1 MPTTMTDRLAGITG
15 DFGIKTPVRVATT
28 AAITL
33 SGEQTIDGV
42 AVSANSGSTP
52 PDRVL
57 VKNQSDTTTNGIYD
71 VSTSAW
77 LRSKDFDGARDAKK
91 GTLVY
96 VTSGTTNGGAIY
108 GLTTADPV
116 SIDGASPSNL
126 TFTTVTGAL
135 ADGAVTAAKLAAG
148 AVTTVKITDANVTNA
163 KLADMP
169 AHRIKGNNT
178 GSAGVPLDLT
188 VTQVTAELNEMVGD
202 SGAGVTKGLVPAA
215 STGSGTTKFLRK
227 DGTWAVPAGGGG
239 GAGSYV
245 LLQASNMAGAN
256 NLVISGFTSD
266 YDTYEIDFQDVIPD
280 VADSDINMLFG
291 TGAGPTYVTSS
302 DYMWSRATFQI
313 EGASLTGASGIAD
326 SKFTL
331 FPGVSTASLEGFST
345 RLRIWGLGNTSA
357 YKRYS
362 GDGLTTYNS
371 GSPAHYSFF
380 IGGQLAVTTAITAIK
395 IYTQTTN
402 NFAAGIMRLYGLK
415 NS

>member
-1 MPTTMTDRLAGITG
+1 MASSAISRTLGLIG
-15 DFGIKTPVRVATT
+15 EFGMKAPVRAATT

-33 SGEQTIDGV
+33 TGEQTVDGI
-42 AVSANSGSTP
+42 ALSQHAGTSQP
-52 PDRVL
+52 ADRVL
-57 VKNQSDTTTNGIYD
+57 VKDQSDATTNGLYD
-71 VSTSAW
+71 VQEGAW
-77 LRSKDFDGARDAKK
+77 LRSADFDGPEKVAK

-96 VTSGTTNGGAIY
+96 VTDGSANGDN
-108 GLTTADPV
+108 LFKVTTANPV
-116 SIDGASPSNL
+116 QIDGDDASDI
-126 TFTTVTGAL
+126 TFVVLDTSGVP
-135 ADGAVTAAKLAAG
+135 ADGS
-148 AVTTVKITDANVTNA
+148 ITNA
-163 KLADMP
+163 KLATMP

-178 GSAGVPLDLT
+178 GSTAAPLDLT
-188 VTQVTAELNEMVGD
+188 AAQVTAELAEMVGD
-202 SGAGVTKGLVPAA
+202 SGGGVTKGLVPSAP
-215 STGSGTTKFLRK
+215 TGNATTAFLRK
-227 DGTWAVPAGGGG
+227 DKTWAVPAGGGG

-245 LLQASNMAGAN
+245 LLQASDMAGAN

-266 YDTYEIDFQDVIPD
+266 YDTYEIDFQNVIPA

-331 FPGVSTASLEGFST
+331 FPGVSDTSLEGFST

-362 GDGLTTYNS
+362 GDGWTTYNS

-380 IGGQLAVTTAITAIK
+380 LGGQLAVTTAITAIK

-402 NFAAGIMRLYGLK
+402 NFVAGKMRLYGLK